1 MVDTLEMD
9 FESHIFISYRRKDS
23 SKWAH
28 LIRHHLSQHYSQN
41 QVFIDVHNLSL
52 GVDFAEAINRKVE
65 SCDVLIA
72 VIGRCWLTAPD
83 EGGRRRLDNP
93 EDFVRLEIATALQH
107 GIRVIPVLVNG
118 ASKLRPGDLPQNLK
132 LLSGRNAFTIRPKR
146 SRADLEE
153 LVGAVKRALEDV
165 PEDWPDEANRHLAA
179 KRHTKAL
186 RLIRRAAEA
195 GDVKA
200 MNKLGILYQNEKVEL
215 NCPEA
220 FKWVQKAAEA
230 GDVEG
235 MRSLGAMFYHG
246 LGVAPNASNDARAF
260 EWFQKAANREDMQSM
275 YNLGVLYEHGRGV
288 GRDYDQARHWY
299 QKAANAGYPMAPGA
313 LWRLDSK

>member
-1 MVDTLEMD
+1 
-9 FESHIFISYRRKDS
+9 
-23 SKWAH
+23 
-28 LIRHHLSQHYSQN
+28 
-41 QVFIDVHNLSL
+41 
-52 GVDFAEAINRKVE
+52 
-65 SCDVLIA
+65 
-72 VIGRCWLTAPD
+72 
-83 EGGRRRLDNP
+83 
-93 EDFVRLEIATALQH
+93 
-107 GIRVIPVLVNG
+107 
-118 ASKLRPGDLPQNLK
+118 
-132 LLSGRNAFTIRPKR
+132 
-146 SRADLEE
+146 
-153 LVGAVKRALEDV
+153 
-165 PEDWPDEANRHLAA
+165 
-179 KRHTKAL
+179 
-186 RLIRRAAEA
+186 LIRRAAEA

-200 MNKLGILYQNEKVEL
+200 MNKLGILYQNKEVTL

-288 GRDYDQARHWY
+288 SRDYDQARHWY
-299 QKAANAGYPMAPGA
+299 QKAANAGYPLAPGA